1 LLPQPNLDLTWERL
15 TNIEKQT
22 LLKISQNAQPLSRE
36 EIKKL
41 LSLSSL
47 EIINS
52 IQSLTRRY
60 LLTKSEND
68 EKLFHISSVLRWN
81 YHTIRK

>member
-1 LLPQPNLDLTWERL
+1 MLPQPNLDLTWERL